1 MTMNRIFFSFALVLL
16 LTGCTS
22 TRSVITEFDSAGK
35 VIKTTETQQSVISSV
50 VESTKDKTVIIWE
63 DGWAA
68 YISASSGTTED
79 PTPHGKIF
87 CGQVNKGV
95 LSIHKEHLNITG
107 IAEVINATKSNV
119 TVNAQGASSSRAAE
133 K

>member
-1 MTMNRIFFSFALVLL
+1 MKITFVVAALIA
-16 LTGCTS
+16 LTAGCTS
-22 TRSVITEFDSAGK
+22 TRSIITEFDAAGK
-35 VIKTTETQQSVISSV
+35 IIKTTETQQSVISSV

-68 YISASSGTTED
+68 YISCSSGTTED

-95 LSIHKEHLNITG
+95 LSIHKDHQNIQG
-107 IAEVINATKSNV
+107 IAEVIKATKSDV
-119 TVNAQGASSSRAAE
+119 TVNAQGASSSAAG

>member
-1 MTMNRIFFSFALVLL
+1 MKKIFFSFVLVLL

-35 VIKTTETQQSVISSV
+35 IIKTTETQKSVISSI

-87 CGQVNKGV
+87 MGQVNKGV
-95 LSIHKEHLNITG
+95 LSIHKDHKNIKG
-107 IAEVINATKSNV
+107 AAEVIRATKSDV
-119 TVNAQGASSSRAAE
+119 TVNAQGASSTST
-133 K
+133 KLN

>member
-1 MTMNRIFFSFALVLL
+1 MNRIFFSLALVLL

-68 YISASSGTTED
+68 YISCSSGTTED

-95 LSIHKEHLNITG
+95 ISLHKDHQNIQG
-107 IAEVINATKSNV
+107 IAEVIKATKSDV
-119 TVNAQGASSSRAAE
+119 TVNTQGASSSAAG